1 MEKKTSNWI
10 KTFLINICKVILCF
24 VAMIFMNAV
33 GQVCGS
39 LLALKN
45 LEFLSILAYFL
56 AIGIILFIF
65 KKQIKEETA
74 IFKKN
79 WKKYVLWAIGIT
91 IFLIIFNIF
100 YNKLRLLVYG
110 TITTENNSGI
120 IELIND
126 YKNNPFSLVSIL
138 LVITIVGGPIFE
150 ETVYRFLPKGILKNN
165 LLFLII
171 SSFYFA
177 AIHVSKE
184 TYYPLDWIAY
194 LIPGITYAIA
204 YIKTKNIYTSMI
216 AHSLNNVIGVLLIIL
231 ELYK

>member
-10 KTFLINICKVILCF
+10 KTFLINICKIILCF

-33 GQVCGS
+33 GQICEFPM
-39 LLALKN
+39 ALKN
-45 LEFLSILAYFL
+45 LEFLTILAYFF

-79 WKKYVLWAIGIT
+79 WKKYVLWAFGIT
-91 IFLIIFNIF
+91 ILIIILNLF

-110 TITTENNSGI
+110 TIKTENNSI
-120 IELIND
+120 IIDLINE

-138 LVITIVGGPIFE
+138 LVITIVGPIFE
-150 ETVYRFLPKGILKNN
+150 ENVYRFLPKGILKNN

-184 TYYPLDWIAY
+184 TYYPLDWIIY
-194 LIPGITYAIA
+194 LIPGITYAMT

-216 AHSLNNVIGVLLIIL
+216 AHSLNNIIGVLLIIL

>member
-10 KTFLINICKVILCF
+10 KKFLINICKIILCF

-33 GQVCGS
+33 GQVCEFPM
-39 LLALKN
+39 ALKN
-45 LEFLSILAYFL
+45 LEFLTILAYFL

-91 IFLIIFNIF
+91 ILIIILNLF

-110 TITTENNSGI
+110 TIKTENNSI
-120 IELIND
+120 IIDLINE

-138 LVITIVGGPIFE
+138 LVITIVGPIFE
-150 ETVYRFLPKGILKNN
+150 ENVYRFLPKGILKNN

-184 TYYPLDWIAY
+184 TYYPLDWIIY
-194 LIPGITYAIA
+194 LIPGITYAMT

-216 AHSLNNVIGVLLIIL
+216 AHSLNNIIGVLLIIL